1 MFQYNIVAWSDFLW
15 LVIRNSILYVRS
27 LKNVPNDVFMDDA
40 PLESSIGIIL
50 LGPSFLM
57 LAVWDYI

>member
-1 MFQYNIVAWSDFLW
+1 MIGHKKQHFVCPFTE
-15 LVIRNSILYVRS
+15 
-27 LKNVPNDVFMDDA
+27 NVPNDVFMDDA